1 MKKILIGLML
11 LSIIPVSSADYFM
24 VGPGANGDCSS
35 LIPRWS
41 GNDAQYYRDTED
53 YQRCLQQNIN
63 HIQYQQKQREQEYRR
78 QQEQQRWQNTQY
90 FSNSVGSY
98 DFYEPT
104 PVDWDSYYNGRY

>member
-41 GNDAQYYRDTED
+41 GNDAHSIIGILRIISVVYNKILT
-53 YQRCLQQNIN
+53 IS
-63 HIQYQQKQREQEYRR
+63 
-78 QQEQQRWQNTQY
+78 NT
-90 FSNSVGSY
+90 SKNSVNKNI
-98 DFYEPT
+98 
-104 PVDWDSYYNGRY
+104 VDSKNNNAGKIRSIFQIA